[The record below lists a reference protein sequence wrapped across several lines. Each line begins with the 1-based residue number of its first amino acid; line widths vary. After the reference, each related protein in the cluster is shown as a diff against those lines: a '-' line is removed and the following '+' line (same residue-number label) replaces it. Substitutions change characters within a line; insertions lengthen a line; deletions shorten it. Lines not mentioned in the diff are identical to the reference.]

1 MKRINFNC
9 SDAEE
14 CISGFRRLSE
24 SLRSDA
30 DSIRRAAAAGDVS
43 ENFSEA
49 EKILSEEAQ
58 FAEEVA
64 VLTEKAVSEYEETEE
79 RVKALLRKHIFQQH
93 GDVIVEKSK
102 EYDEGELLFTH
113 ALKHEDEQSRLVI
126 SKISKEQKR

>member
-30 DSIRRAAAAGDVS
+30 DSIQRAAAAGEIS

-49 EKILSEEAQ
+49 EKILSEEAE
-58 FAEEVA
+58 FAEEAA
-64 VLTEKAVSEYEETEE
+64 VLTEKAVSEYKETEE
-79 RVKALLRKHIFQQH
+79 RVKTLLRKHIFQQH
-93 GDVIVEKSK
+93 GDVIVEKTK

-113 ALKHEDEQSRLVI
+113 ALKHEDGLSRLVI
-126 SKISKEQKR
+126 NEISKEQKR

>member
-14 CISGFRRLSE
+14 CISE

-30 DSIRRAAAAGDVS
+30 DSIRRAAAAGEIS

-49 EKILSEEAQ
+49 EKILSEEAE
-58 FAEEVA
+58 FAEEAA

-79 RVKALLRKHIFQQH
+79 RVKTLLRKHIFQQH
-93 GDVIVEKSK
+93 GDVIVEKAK

-113 ALKHEDEQSRLVI
+113 ALKHEDKLSRLVI
-126 SKISKEQKR
+126 SEISKEQKR